1 MANTP
6 MSVTPTQGTGA
17 VGASATGN
25 MDRFVPTLQI
35 PARSV

>member
-17 VGASATGN
+17 VGASGTGN

-35 PARSV
+35 LARSV